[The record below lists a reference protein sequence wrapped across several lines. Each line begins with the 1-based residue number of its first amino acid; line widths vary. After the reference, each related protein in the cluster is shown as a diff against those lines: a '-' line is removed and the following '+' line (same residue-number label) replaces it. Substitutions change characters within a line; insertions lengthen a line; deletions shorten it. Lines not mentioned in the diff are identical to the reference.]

1 MSIEVILDVAGWTK
15 EMDAWV
21 LQYGCRP
28 EEVTRFGKTWTT
40 YSLNNCKPFHFYHN
54 DQQQVRMFFWRK
66 DQGLGLIFM
75 MQFPDSVCR
84 HNMDSTFKRTG
95 TDD

>member
-1 MSIEVILDVAGWTK
+1 MSIEVILDVTGWSK
-15 EMDAWV
+15 AMDAWAV
-21 LQYGCRP
+21 QHGCKAT
-28 EEVTRFGKTWTT
+28 EINRFGKEWTT
-40 YSLNNCKPFHFYHN
+40 YSLNNCKQFHFYQN
-54 DQQQVRMFFWRK
+54 DDKQVRMFFWRE

-75 MQFPDSVCR
+75 MQFPDAVFS

>member
-1 MSIEVILDVAGWTK
+1 MSIEVILDVNGWSK
-15 EMDAWV
+15 DMDQWV
-21 LQYGCRP
+21 AQYGFTP
-28 EEVTRFGKTWTT
+28 IEVNRFGETWTT
-40 YSLNNCKPFHFYHN
+40 YSLNNCKPFHFYRN
-54 DQQQVRMFFWRK
+54 DRNQVRMFLWRQ

-75 MQFPDSVCR
+75 MQFPNAVFS

>member
-15 EMDAWV
+15 EMDQWV
-21 LQYGCRP
+21 LQYGCQP

-54 DQQQVRMFFWRK
+54 EGKQVRMFFWRK

-75 MQFPDSVCR
+75 MQFPDAVFS

>member
-15 EMDAWV
+15 EMDQWV
-21 LQYGCRP
+21 MQQGCEP
-28 EEVTRFGKTWTT
+28 VEVTRFGKTWTT

-54 DQQQVRMFFWRK
+54 DKKQVRMFFWRK

-75 MQFPDSVCR
+75 MQFPDVVFS
-84 HNMDSTFKRTG
+84 HNMDSTFERAH
-95 TDD
+95 D